1 MSEDKPLERNDSS
14 LLPTSRPVCAGSRNL
29 ASSLDPVEK
38 PRYVGWEEGR
48 AVTLEQ
54 WLDYL
59 EHRYKREIRLG
70 LVNVARVAKLLEV
83 VTWSIPV
90 ITVAGTN
97 GKGSTV
103 AALSAIYQA
112 AGYQFGQFTSPHL
125 LRFNERICI
134 NQQPIPDERLCQ
146 LFAKIEAVRGD
157 TDLTFFEMSF
167 LAALLYFKDANL
179 DLLILEVGLGG
190 RLDATNVIDPDLAVI
205 TTIDLDHQDYLGSD
219 RESIGREK
227 AGIMRTQRPCI
238 YADGSP
244 PKSVLSHAQSLAVDL
259 YCLGVDYHYQVVG
272 DTLHIQQSFQDP
284 IVLPLPSLHHHAAVA
299 AVIAS
304 LCLRARLPIP
314 AQAWAEAMQ
323 TVRIAGRQQR
333 VSGTISFLYDVAHN
347 PQAALALA
355 RCLQQ
360 QAPSGMVHAVFSAL
374 KDKDI
379 CGLIKPLRSIV
390 GQWYPACLQGKRAAT
405 QAQLLTSFADGLGL
419 QPQCYADPIQ
429 ATQAAITA
437 AKPGDLIV
445 IYGSFLMVSAVMQAE
460 FHL

>member
-1 MSEDKPLERNDSS
+1 MTED
-14 LLPTSRPVCAGSRNL
+14 RNL
-29 ASSLDPVEK
+29 EYNDSSLDPVDK
-38 PRYVGWEEGR
+38 PLQVGWELGR

-59 EHRYKREIRLG
+59 EHRYREEIQLG
-70 LVNVARVAKLLEV
+70 LPNVARVAKLLDV
-83 VTWSIPV
+83 AAWSIPV
-90 ITVAGTN
+90 ITIAGTN

-103 AALSAIYQA
+103 AALSAIYQT

-157 TDLTFFEMSF
+157 TDLSFFEMSF
-167 LAALLYFKDANL
+167 LAALLYFKDSNL
-179 DLLILEVGLGG
+179 DVLILEVGLGG
-190 RLDATNVIDPDLAVI
+190 RLDATNIIDADLAII
-205 TTIDLDHQDYLGSD
+205 TTIDLDHQAYLGTD
-219 RESIGREK
+219 KEAIGREK

-238 YADGSP
+238 YADGFP

-259 YCLGVDYHYQVVG
+259 HCLGVDFHYQVVG
-272 DTLHIQQSFQDP
+272 DSLHIQQSFQDS
-284 IVLPLPSLHHHAAVA
+284 IVLPLPSLHHNAAVA
-299 AVIAS
+299 AVMAS

-323 TVRIAGRQQR
+323 SVHIAGRQQR
-333 VSGTISFLYDVAHN
+333 ILGTISFLYDVAHN
-347 PQAALALA
+347 PQAAVALA

-379 CGLIKPLRSIV
+379 CGLIKPLSSIV
-390 GQWYPACLQGKRAAT
+390 GQWYPACLPGKRAAS

-419 QPQCYADPIQ
+419 KPQCYADPIQ
-429 ATQAAITA
+429 ATQAALSS

-445 IYGSFLMVSAVMQAE
+445 IYGSFLIVGAVMKAN
-460 FHL
+460 FHLQNS